1 MCTVFLLACWDHN
14 SEIAEESLPSP
25 SGTMSYRDM
34 VLRNQDVQQGHTV
47 SNTKNAGGSM
57 SMVALLS
64 KHIAPSA
71 ANSGTGSSDCAVDG
85 FVVVTR
91 KKQHEV
97 GMATSP
103 LNPKQSIIT
112 RPL

>member
-1 MCTVFLLACWDHN
+1 
-14 SEIAEESLPSP
+14 
-25 SGTMSYRDM
+25 MSYRDV
-34 VLRNQDVQQGHTV
+34 VLRNQDMQQEHTV

-57 SMVALLS
+57 SMVAVLS
-64 KHIAPSA
+64 KDIVPSEA
-71 ANSGTGSSDCAVDG
+71 ISDAGSSDSPVDG

-103 LNPKQSIIT
+103 LNPKQSNIT
-112 RPL
+112 GPL

>member
-1 MCTVFLLACWDHN
+1 
-14 SEIAEESLPSP
+14 
-25 SGTMSYRDM
+25 MSYRNV
-34 VLRNQDVQQGHTV
+34 VLRNQDMQQGHTV

-71 ANSGTGSSDCAVDG
+71 ANSDTGSSDCAIDG

-91 KKQHEV
+91 KKQCEV

-103 LNPKQSIIT
+103 VNPKHSIIT
-112 RPL
+112 GPL